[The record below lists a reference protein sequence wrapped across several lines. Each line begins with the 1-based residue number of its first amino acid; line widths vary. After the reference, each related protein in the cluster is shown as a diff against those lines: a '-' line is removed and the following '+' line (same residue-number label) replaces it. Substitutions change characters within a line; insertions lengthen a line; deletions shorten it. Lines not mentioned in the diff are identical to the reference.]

1 MTLADIAERVETEE
15 EITASKISYRLN
27 ALYKTDGSGVEKGEV
42 VVKNEDN
49 KTRKLVGYRKV
60 N

>member
-1 MTLADIAERVETEE
+1 MTGVELTAEERVFV
-15 EITASKISYRLN
+15 N

-42 VVKNEDN
+42 VIKNEDG